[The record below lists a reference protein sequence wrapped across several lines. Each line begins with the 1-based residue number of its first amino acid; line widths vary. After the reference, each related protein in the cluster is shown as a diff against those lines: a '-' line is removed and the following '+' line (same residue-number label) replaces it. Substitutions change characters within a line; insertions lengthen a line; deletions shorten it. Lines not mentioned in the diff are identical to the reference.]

1 MPWDPQHEERQS
13 ASPLKDS
20 GHPTCEMQDRLY
32 GGLSSHGVGAED
44 SVVDHRRAIAY
55 EPRRESADLEGLMKQ
70 TERRTSVVVGI
81 DGSSSAA
88 HAAEWAVDEAVGRDV
103 PLHLVYVIQST
114 APDIRRE
121 TDTAE
126 IALRAAEAIIK
137 ETCQPVKIETAVM
150 RGPVAA
156 TLVDASADAAMI
168 CVGSTGVGSRA
179 MKFVGATAAAVA
191 RSARCPVAIIRRRDG
206 TTWSTP
212 DHIAVVIDDP
222 RDLDVVVGAALEEAR
237 LRNAT
242 LSALNVTSSRIS
254 ELAPEEVDRRLSEW
268 LGRYPDVSS
277 RVRMVPDDIPAF
289 LAEHDSPVQ
298 LIVTADG
305 AAATRIVGQYGR
317 FMLRDTGCSVLLVR
331 LHG

>member
-1 MPWDPQHEERQS
+1 ME
-13 ASPLKDS
+13 
-20 GHPTCEMQDRLY
+20 
-32 GGLSSHGVGAED
+32 
-44 SVVDHRRAIAY
+44 
-55 EPRRESADLEGLMKQ
+55 Q

-103 PLHLVYVIQST
+103 PVHLVYVIQST
-114 APDIRRE
+114 AADIRRE
-121 TDTAE
+121 TDSAE
-126 IALRAAEAIIK
+126 IALRAAEAMIR
-137 ETCQPVKIETAVM
+137 ETGQPVKIETAVM

-191 RSARCPVAIIRRRDG
+191 RSACCPVAIVRRRHG
-206 TTWSTP
+206 TTWSAP

-222 RDLDVVVGAALEEAR
+222 RDLDVVLEAGLEEAR

-242 LSALNVTSSRIS
+242 LVALNVTSSRIS
-254 ELAPEEVDRRLSEW
+254 ELAPEEVDRSLSEW

-277 RVRMVPDDIPAF
+277 RMRMVPDDIPAF
-289 LAEHDSPVQ
+289 LAEHDTPVQ

-305 AAATRIVGQYGR
+305 AAATRLVGQYGR
-317 FMLRDTGCSVLLVR
+317 FVLRDSGCSVLLVCP
-331 LHG
+331 HG